1 MLLKKFFSWHARA
14 QAPANAVYVSDVEE
28 TSTNTLD
35 MALTLNTHTDY
46 TVPGGKHDV
55 IMTRLDERRRQLG
68 AWIGGVPW
76 DRIIRRHPAL
86 SSVIRRYPALS
97 STIWRYLTLS
107 TKDTVQT
114 RSAARQ
120 SLRPPSQV

>member
-1 MLLKKFFSWHARA
+1 MLLKKLFSWHARA

-28 TSTNTLD
+28 TSRSTNTLD

-107 TKDTVQT
+107 TKRIVQT
-114 RSAARQ
+114 RS
-120 SLRPPSQV
+120 